1 MIPLFV
7 VYAVFDVVGTDL
19 LDEAWVVGCVPMS
32 EEQPGP
38 PFSHRVTG
46 SLLLGPFT
54 DSTKI

>member
-1 MIPLFV
+1 
-7 VYAVFDVVGTDL
+7 
-19 LDEAWVVGCVPMS
+19 MS

-38 PFSHRVTG
+38 PFSQRVTG